1 MTFKYWETCA
11 AQEELHAQDAEV
23 PVSNPSAVAEL
34 SAVAEEADLSAE
46 VNDRQADI
54 DSPALTDEQQAEPVF
69 ESVEEVTPVP
79 DSYDYAEQESVTG
92 NSEFEEAVDSVY
104 PGDELTDGVVPET
117 EIVDLQEIRRDREDN
132 ARFNREVDEFFEEE
146 ERNAAGAEIKK
157 KSLARKIFVDG
168 LLGIPLLIATYLV
181 AAAFLVLFALI
192 TAAFF
197 VVGLAVLIGAVIVI
211 TNSFRIFSV
220 NVPTALVC
228 IGASIAAIGLGLML
242 FILCLLTAKYLLPL
256 IIRLPIA
263 FEKKLRLFK
272 DGEEA

>member
-1 MTFKYWETCA
+1 MTFKYWESCA
-11 AQEELHAQDAEV
+11 AREGAKTNAV
-23 PVSNPSAVAEL
+23 PVS
-34 SAVAEEADLSAE
+34 
-46 VNDRQADI
+46 
-54 DSPALTDEQQAEPVF
+54 AEPVSVF
-69 ESVEEVTPVP
+69 AERGPADETLIDTEDTLHSALDAEDTVQNELSVSKDDMAMSDESDDRSPETEVEAETDIDGLPVTEATLYEATEP
-79 DSYDYAEQESVTG
+79 DI
-92 NSEFEEAVDSVY
+92 
-104 PGDELTDGVVPET
+104 PDGVVPET

-132 ARFNREVDEFFEEE
+132 ARINREVDEFFEEE
-146 ERNAAGAEIKK
+146 ERMAAEQGIKK

-168 LLGIPLLIATYLV
+168 LLGIPLLIASYLV
-181 AAAFLVLFALI
+181 ASAFLVFFALI

-197 VVGLAVLIGAVIVI
+197 VAGLAVLIGAVIVI

-228 IGASIAAIGLGLML
+228 IGASIAAIGLGLIL
-242 FILCLLTAKYLLPL
+242 FILCLLTAKNVLPL